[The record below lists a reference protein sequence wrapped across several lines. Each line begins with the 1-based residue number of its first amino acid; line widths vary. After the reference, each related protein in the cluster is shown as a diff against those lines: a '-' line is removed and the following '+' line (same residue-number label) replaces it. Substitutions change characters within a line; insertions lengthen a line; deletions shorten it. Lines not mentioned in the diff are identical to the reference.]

1 MNGFLVFHNGTE
13 VSENMEPAL
22 PTMQNKNI
30 KVKVDMNCGTISSKI
45 WTTDLTHDF
54 VKASSHYRS

>member
-1 MNGFLVFHNGTE
+1 
-13 VSENMEPAL
+13 MEAAL
-22 PTMQNKNI
+22 LTMQNKNI
-30 KVKVDMNCGTISSKI
+30 KVKVDMNSGKMTSKI